1 MTENAGETATNRKYK
16 NSVFTKLFGTP
27 EKALELYNAIS
38 GKNYPPGTKVKIV
51 TLSDALYME
60 QLNDIAFV
68 IDGKLVVLV
77 EHQSSINEN
86 MPLRM
91 LMYMSREYEL
101 LTNGRDLYRERK
113 IKIPSPEFVVL
124 YNGEKEMAD
133 FVEMKLSDSFELA
146 QDFPNLDLVVK
157 VYNINKGRNSEMAAR
172 SSSLSGYEEFVA
184 AVRENL
190 KSMSL
195 KEAVRIAI
203 RSCIGKDMLVE
214 FLTEHG
220 SEVENM
226 LFHEWN
232 LDEALEVRYEEGREE
247 GVAIGKEEGIAIGQT
262 RGVAIGREEGKEEG
276 LLQTARNMKAKGF
289 NTAVICEITGLA
301 EAEVEG
307 LDDGR

>member
-1 MTENAGETATNRKYK
+1 MLANSDETATNRKYK

-38 GKNYPPGTKVKIV
+38 GKNYPPDTKVKIV

-60 QLNDIAFV
+60 QLNDISFV
-68 IDGKLVVLV
+68 IDGKLVVLI

-91 LMYMSREYEL
+91 LIYIAREYEL
-101 LTNGRDLYRERK
+101 LTNGRDLYREHK

-133 FVEMKLSDSFELA
+133 FVEMKLFDSFELS

-157 VYNINKGRNSEMAAR
+157 VYNINKGRNAEMASK
-172 SSSLSGYEEFVA
+172 SSSLSGYEEFIA
-184 AVRENL
+184 AVRENH

-195 KEAVRIAI
+195 KEAVRVAI
-203 RSCIGKDMLVE
+203 RSCVGSNILVE

-232 LDEALEVRYEEGREE
+232 WDEALEVRYDE
-247 GVAIGKEEGIAIGQT
+247 GVTVGEARGIAIGKEEGITIGET
-262 RGVAIGREEGKEEG
+262 KG
-276 LLQTARNMKAKGF
+276 LLQTARKMKTKGF
-289 NTAVICEITGLA
+289 NTAVICEITGLS

-307 LDDGR
+307 L